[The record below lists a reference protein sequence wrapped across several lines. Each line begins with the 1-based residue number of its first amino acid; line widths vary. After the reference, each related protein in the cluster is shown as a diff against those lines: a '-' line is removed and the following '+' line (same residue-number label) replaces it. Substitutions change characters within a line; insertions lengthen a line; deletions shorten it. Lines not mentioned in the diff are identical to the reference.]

1 MTVLIEKRTNVL
13 SLTLNRP
20 QVLNSFNAEMAYAL
34 QAALSQAASDLTIRA
49 VLLSATGRAFCA
61 GQDLSEVAPR
71 EDGSLPDLGE
81 ILLKHYNPIIVAL
94 RELEKPIVCAVN
106 GIAAGAGANLALA
119 ADIVVAAESAS
130 FVQSFAHV
138 GLIPDS
144 GGTYILP
151 RLVGLA
157 RATAWS
163 MLAEKVSAQDAEK
176 FGLIYKAIPDAD
188 LASEAN
194 KLAQRLAS
202 MPTRGLALTK
212 RAFQSS
218 FQSDLEAQLALEADL
233 QCQLGKSKDYLEGV
247 TAFLAKRKPDFKGN

>member
-1 MTVLIEKRTNVL
+1 MTVLIEKRGNVL

-49 VLLSATGRAFCA
+49 VLISAAGRAFCA

-81 ILLKHYNPIIVAL
+81 ILLKHYNPIILAL
-94 RELEKPIVCAVN
+94 RAIEKPIVCAVN

-130 FVQSFAHV
+130 FVQSFIHV

-157 RATAWS
+157 RAKAWS
-163 MLAEKVSAQDAEK
+163 MLAEKVCAKDAEK

-188 LASEAN
+188 LASEAD

-212 RAFQSS
+212 LAFQSS
-218 FQSDLEAQLALEADL
+218 FHSDLPAQLALEADL
-233 QCQLGKSKDYLEGV
+233 QCQLGKSNDYQEGV